1 MVHLSPRA
9 GVEGQECWGTGLN
22 PFRHQVEAIARTT
35 PGGVPRSSDALEQ
48 AFVITFVGGV
58 LGPDIITIQVVRV
71 IGHWGSDG
79 R

>member
-1 MVHLSPRA
+1 MVHFSSCAPA
-9 GVEGQECWGTGLN
+9 EGQECWDAGLI

-48 AFVITFVGGV
+48 AFEITFVGGV
-58 LGPDIITIQVVRV
+58 LRPDIRTIQVVRV
-71 IGHWGSDG
+71 VGHWGSDG